1 MKIEEVDKLV
11 EPLGWGRDLCHN
23 GDCFPELNENTLGHE
38 GSYKKFNMTEHG
50 EDGYISYQSLNEI
63 IEAVKKMKGAEMSDK
78 KCPNCGYELDS
89 WNDCVSVNNILEC
102 PKCEE
107 HFELKAVTLN
117 EPQLTIP
124 KSIADELDGVFAGI
138 DATDIGYVL
147 DQTGPY
153 GSRAF
158 NYYYFKNKNIIALY
172 LAGKALGV
180 DLVKVVEG

>member
-1 MKIEEVDKLV
+1 
-11 EPLGWGRDLCHN
+11 
-23 GDCFPELNENTLGHE
+23 
-38 GSYKKFNMTEHG
+38 
-50 EDGYISYQSLNEI
+50 
-63 IEAVKKMKGAEMSDK
+63 MSNK

-102 PKCEE
+102 PECEE
-107 HFELKAVTLN
+107 HFELKAVRLN
-117 EPQLTIP
+117 NPSLTIP

-153 GSRAF
+153 GSRTF
-158 NYYYFKNKNIIALY
+158 NDYYFKNKNIIALY